1 MTRSSH
7 TVAPNGNAP
16 SGGATVPAHGH
27 IGLVILGS
35 IAGGLAAG
43 AVLDLLVF
51 GGSTETAI
59 TGLALL
65 SLAFGFG
72 LLAFLSS

>member
-1 MTRSSH
+1 
-7 TVAPNGNAP
+7 
-16 SGGATVPAHGH
+16 
-27 IGLVILGS
+27 LVVLGS